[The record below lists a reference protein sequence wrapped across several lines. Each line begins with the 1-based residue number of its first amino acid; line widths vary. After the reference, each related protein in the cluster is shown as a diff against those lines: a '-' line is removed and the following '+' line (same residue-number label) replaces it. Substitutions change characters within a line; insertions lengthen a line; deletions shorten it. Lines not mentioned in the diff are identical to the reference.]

1 MLGAAKPWRLSERIA
16 AEPNIA
22 AGVPWKSEIRQLE
35 NSGRILRVCL
45 RKIRKYPIK
54 YMERNIKK
62 NAKMA
67 QLSNDANEVV
77 GAVLVIFL
85 FFSGFLGE
93 ILGFYS
99 DAAGLRLRLK

>member
-1 MLGAAKPWRLSERIA
+1 
-16 AEPNIA
+16 
-22 AGVPWKSEIRQLE
+22 
-35 NSGRILRVCL
+35 
-45 RKIRKYPIK
+45 
-54 YMERNIKK
+54 MERNIKK